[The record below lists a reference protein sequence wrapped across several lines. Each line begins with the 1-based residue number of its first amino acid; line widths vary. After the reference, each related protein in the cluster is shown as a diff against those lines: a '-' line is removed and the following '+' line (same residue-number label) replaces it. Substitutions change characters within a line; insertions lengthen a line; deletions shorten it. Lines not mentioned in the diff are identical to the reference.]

1 MLDSSLD
8 RVAQSPFHPACAID
22 NHATKTAYTRLAHI
36 VSEEPGAKDQTR
48 WEPERIVSCFLAV
61 THPFTYE
68 QPIPRGLFCIDLLL
82 LSKPFVADF
91 HSPSS
96 KDESP
101 VVA

>member
-1 MLDSSLD
+1 M
-8 RVAQSPFHPACAID
+8 
-22 NHATKTAYTRLAHI
+22 KTTYKHLAHI

-68 QPIPRGLFCIDLLL
+68 QSIPGGLFCTDLLL

-96 KDESP
+96 KDKSP